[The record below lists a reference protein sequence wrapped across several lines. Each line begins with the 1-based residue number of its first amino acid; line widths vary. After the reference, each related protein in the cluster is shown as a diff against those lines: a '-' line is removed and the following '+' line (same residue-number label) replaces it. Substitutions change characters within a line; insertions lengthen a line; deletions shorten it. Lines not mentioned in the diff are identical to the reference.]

1 MRRRAK
7 QSRRLGQVLL
17 LHGMV
22 RADET
27 SWLGLRATKLV
38 TLGGLI
44 ILLGVLNVVKSES
57 LRLGLLVLQG
67 QKLLAGCRGDQR
79 C

>member
-1 MRRRAK
+1 
-7 QSRRLGQVLL
+7 
-17 LHGMV
+17 MV